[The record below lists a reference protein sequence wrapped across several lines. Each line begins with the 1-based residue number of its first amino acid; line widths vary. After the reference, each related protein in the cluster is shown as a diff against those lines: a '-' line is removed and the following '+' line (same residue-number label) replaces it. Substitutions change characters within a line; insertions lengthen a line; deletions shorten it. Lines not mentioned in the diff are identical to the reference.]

1 MSVTGWNILDNLL
14 LGDGV
19 VTTVQLV
26 SIESEIDAI
35 VKTIEDE
42 LASYKPEHF
51 QNQGHVDHA
60 SWGAG
65 DRASSIALHHSRAH
79 GVMTDTLIGVR
90 KDLRAYQQACRDARR
105 FMEDADLTAAGDLAA
120 IRNAVQ
126 ALSTAAG
133 SRQADDAYDRARTA
147 HAGDGGDR

>member
-14 LGDGV
+14 GLGPV
-19 VTTVQLV
+19 VTTVQLI
-26 SIESEIDAI
+26 SIESEIDKI
-35 VKTIEDE
+35 VGTIEDE
-42 LASYKPEHF
+42 LRGYKPEQF

-65 DRASSIALHHSRAH
+65 DRAASIAMHHARAH

-105 FMEDADLTAAGDLAA
+105 FMEDADLTAAGDLTA
-120 IRNAVQ
+120 IRNAVD
-126 ALSTAAG
+126 ALAG
-133 SRQADDAYDRARTA
+133 SARSDHGNQAYTQAQNDHRN
-147 HAGDGGDR
+147 DGGDS